1 MNPVTGTRATDDEAV
16 VERTTRTL
24 AIYAKNIGPIT
35 GLAVEVNEEG
45 VLYTVVGKDD
55 QVGAGWIVVMTQGQT
70 DGLPNATVYGDLLK
84 ADRGQ
89 IYAEDYYVGE
99 IPALRV
105 DRNSMLWALDVLHR
119 DDLTDPRTVEKRNAR
134 LERVR
139 VRLDGS
145 TSERKQR
152 AAQHAER
159 GQRVKDKRKRPNP
172 MATAMV
178 TWGGTVQ
185 LDKQL
190 RVALK
195 ADLRVSKSR
204 TAIVRLLGA
213 TWKTFHDADVEL
225 ASMLRWWMPGRKR
238 PLNKTQAK
246 RLSERVMNVWTELCA
261 VKVAPFAGM
270 PMLAELQGHVFNL
283 AMALTDATRL
293 REGEGMIHV
302 ARRILGRLFVH
313 RVLTQMLVTAGR
325 VRRFKRAI
333 TAGERL
339 AYIRAANNAGH
350 MVYDLQMPL
359 RATDPFLERL
369 RDRIIHAEGAGHDDP
384 FDAEKAYR
392 LINGALDLYTERP
405 AN

>member
-1 MNPVTGTRATDDEAV
+1 MNPLTGTQATDDAHV
-16 VERTTRTL
+16 VGRATRTL
-24 AIYAKNIGPIT
+24 SIHAKSIGPII
-35 GLAVEVNEEG
+35 GLEVEVNEEG
-45 VLYTVVGKDD
+45 VLYTLVGNHELFRP
-55 QVGAGWIVVMTQGQT
+55 GAIIVMTQGET

-119 DDLTDPRTVEKRNAR
+119 DDLTDPKTVAKRNAR

-139 VRLDGS
+139 VRLEGS
-145 TSERKQR
+145 TSPRKQR

-159 GQRVKDKRKRPNP
+159 GQQVADKRKRRNP

-246 RLSERVMNVWTELCA
+246 RLSERVMNVWHALCT
-261 VKVAPFAGM
+261 VKAAPFARM
-270 PMLAELQGHVFNL
+270 PMLAELQGDVFNL

-293 REGEGMIHV
+293 REGEGMIRS
-302 ARRILGRLFVH
+302 ARRLLGRLFVH

-325 VRRFKRAI
+325 VRRFDRKM
-333 TAGERL
+333 TAKECL
-339 AYIRAANNAGH
+339 AYIRAANVAGR
-350 MVYDLQMPL
+350 MVHDLGHHLPPDSFLQRL
-359 RATDPFLERL
+359 DQRITD
-369 RDRIIHAEGAGHDDP
+369 AEAAGHDDP

-392 LINGALDLYTERP
+392 LLNETLALYVERP